1 MACLKLRT
9 DQRDSRMIRR
19 LILFIFI
26 SVAIF
31 STASAAV
38 TRVVITE
45 REPYEQ
51 GRVIDG
57 VGPYEWI
64 RGRVEFAVD
73 PKAAANATV
82 VDLEFAPTNDAGRV
96 EFSADLEIL
105 APVDLS
111 KSNGAVLYDVNN
123 RGNRV
128 CLGQFN
134 GGGGDDFLM
143 RHGFIV
149 VWSGWIAELL
159 PGGGRLQLDAPI
171 ATENGK
177 PITGLVRAEFVSDQQ
192 ADRYQISHFGNHG
205 SYPPT
210 EKGLAEAVLTW
221 RLNEA
226 DPRVAIPQAQW
237 KWHREYV
244 EADGRRSLLPKSE
257 IEIAGGIQAGYI
269 YELVYE
275 AHGPVVHGLGL
286 AGIRDLISH
295 FKHADSEQNP
305 LRVDGDP
312 VARFAYGFG
321 VSQSG
326 RCLRQLLYDGFN
338 ADEQGRIVFDGLIPH
353 VAGGGLGSF
362 NHRFA
367 SPTRHNTQH
376 DNHLYPADVFPF
388 TYGPSRDPFTHRE
401 DGILARAQAAGHCTK
416 VMHIQT
422 SSEYWH
428 RAGSLVHT
436 DPEGKHDAEI
446 PNCVRIYSIGGAQ
459 HGPGSGLVQESG
471 NGQLPRNPTDYRPL
485 MRGLLIA
492 LNDWVQDGIEPPPS
506 VYPKFADGTLANWS
520 AEDSGWLALPGTRY
534 PTVIHAPEFV
544 NRGDYFLTQ
553 RRASIEPPLRVG
565 SYGVRVPAYS
575 ADNNERGCLLLPTV
589 AVPVATLTSWNM
601 RSREIGAESE
611 LLSLAG
617 GYIPLPANRAVRKQ
631 TGDPR
636 LSLAERYA
644 GFEGYFAKYQSHVN
658 CLIEDHYVLEEDR
671 PRLEQ
676 LAREHRDLFEE

>member
-1 MACLKLRT
+1 
-9 DQRDSRMIRR
+9 MIRR
-19 LILFIFI
+19 CLLFVFI
-26 SVAIF
+26 SFAII
-31 STASAAV
+31 SAASAAV

-51 GRVIDG
+51 GKVIEG
-57 VGPYEWI
+57 IGSYEWI
-64 RGRVEFAVD
+64 RGRVEFAID
-73 PKAAANATV
+73 PAAAANATV
-82 VDLEFAPTNDAGRV
+82 VDLEFAPTNDAGLV

-111 KSNGAVLYDVNN
+111 KSNGAILYDVNN

-134 GGGGDDFLM
+134 GGGGDDFLL
-143 RHGFIV
+143 RQGFIV

-159 PGGGRLQLDAPI
+159 PGGGRLLLDAPI
-171 ATENGK
+171 ATEDGR
-177 PITGLVRAEFVSDQQ
+177 PITGMVRAEFVSDYP

-226 DPRVAIPQAQW
+226 DPRVVIPRSQW
-237 KWHREYV
+237 KLHREYV

-257 IEIAGGIQAGYI
+257 IEIAGGIQAGFI

-275 AHGPVVHGLGL
+275 AHGPIVQGLGL

-295 FKHADSEQNP
+295 FKHAESEQNP
-305 LRVDGDP
+305 LRVDGKA

-338 ADEQGRIVFDGLIPH
+338 ADEQGRIVFDGVIPH
-353 VAGGGLGSF
+353 VAGGGRGFF

-388 TYGPSRDPFTHRE
+388 TYGQSRDPFTARE
-401 DGILARAQAAGHCTK
+401 DGILARAQVAGTCPK
-416 VMHIQT
+416 VMHVQS

-446 PNCVRIYSIGGAQ
+446 PDGVRIYAIGGAQ
-459 HGPGSGLVQESG
+459 HGPGSGRVQEG
-471 NGQLPRNPTDYRPL
+471 GTGQLPRNPTDYRPV
-485 MRGLLIA
+485 MRGLLMA
-492 LNDWVQDGIEPPPS
+492 LVAWVQDETAPPAN
-506 VYPKFADGTLANWS
+506 VYPKLADGTLANWS
-520 AEDSGWLALPGTRY
+520 AEDSGWRALPGIRY
-534 PTVIHAPEFV
+534 PTVIHAPAFV
-544 NRGDYFLTQ
+544 NRGDDFLTK
-553 RRASIEPPLRVG
+553 RRATIQPPLRIG
-565 SYGVRVPAYS
+565 TYGVRVPAYG
-575 ADNNERGCLLLPTV
+575 DDDNERGCLLLPTV
-589 AVPVATLTSWNM
+589 AVPVATLTSWNL
-601 RSREIGAESE
+601 RSREIGAETE

-617 GYIPLPANRAVRKQ
+617 GYIPLPANREVREQ
-631 TGDPR
+631 SGDPR

-644 GFEGYFAKYQSHVN
+644 GFDDYFAKYQAHVSRS
-658 CLIEDHYVLEEDR
+658 IEDRYILEEDR

-676 LAREHRDLFEE
+676 LAREQRGLFEE

>member
-1 MACLKLRT
+1 
-9 DQRDSRMIRR
+9 MIRR
-19 LILFIFI
+19 SIL
-26 SVAIF
+26 SVCILVAAI

-38 TRVVITE
+38 TSITITE

-51 GRVIDG
+51 GKVIEG

-73 PKAAANATV
+73 PAVDANATV
-82 VDLEFAPTNDAGRV
+82 IDLKLAATNSVGLV

-105 APVDLS
+105 APADLA
-111 KSNGAVLYDVNN
+111 KSNGAILYDVNN
-123 RGNRV
+123 RGNHV

-134 GGGGDDFLM
+134 GGGGDDFLL
-143 RHGFIV
+143 RQGFIV
-149 VWSGWIAELL
+149 IWSGWIAELL

-171 ATENGK
+171 ATDDGK
-177 PITGLVRAEFVSDQQ
+177 PITGIVRAEFVSDRP

-210 EKGLAEAVLTW
+210 ERGLAEAVFTR
-221 RLNEA
+221 RLNET
-226 DPRVAIPQAQW
+226 DTRVVILQAEW

-257 IEIAGGIQAGYI
+257 IEIAGGIQPGFI

-275 AHGPVVHGLGL
+275 AQGPIVHGLGL

-295 FKHADSEQNP
+295 FKHAESKQNP

-312 VARFAYGFG
+312 AARFAYGFG

-338 ADEQGRIVFDGLIPH
+338 ADEQGRIVFDGLMPH
-353 VAGGGLGSF
+353 VAGGGMGFF

-376 DNHLYPADVFPF
+376 DNHLYPVDVFPF
-388 TYGPSRDPFTHRE
+388 TYGRSRDPFTDRE
-401 DGILARAQAAGHCTK
+401 DGILARAQATGTCPK
-416 VMHIQT
+416 IMHTQT

-436 DPEGKHDAEI
+436 NPEGTLDAEL
-446 PNCVRIYSIGGAQ
+446 PECVRIYAIGGSQ
-459 HGPGSGLVQESG
+459 HGPGSGLVQQG
-471 NGQLPRNPTDYRPL
+471 GTGQLPRNPTDYRPL
-485 MRGLLIA
+485 MRGLLMA
-492 LNDWVQDGIEPPPS
+492 LVAWVQDDTAPPAS
-506 VYPKFADGTLANWS
+506 VYPKLADGTLANW
-520 AEDSGWLALPGTRY
+520 AQQDSGWRALPGIRY

-544 NRGDYFLTQ
+544 NRGSEFLTQ
-553 RRASIEPPLRVG
+553 RRTNIEPPLRIG
-565 SYGVRVPAYS
+565 SYGVRVPAYGD
-575 ADNNERGCLLLPTV
+575 DNNERGCLLLPTI
-589 AVPVATLTSWNM
+589 AEPVATLTSWNL

-617 GYIPLPANRAVRKQ
+617 GYIPLPATREAREH

-636 LSLAERYA
+636 LSLSERYA
-644 GFEGYFAKYQSHVN
+644 NFDDYLAKYQSHVSR
-658 CLIEDHYVLEEDR
+658 LIDDRYVLEEDR
-671 PRLEQ
+671 LRLEQ
-676 LAREHRDLFEE
+676 LARAHRGLFAE